1 MPRMPEYRALAEAE
15 MWSPGNVVASVIL
28 LVVVVALAV
37 WLIRRYLA
45 D

>member
-1 MPRMPEYRALAEAE
+1 MPEYRALAEAE
-15 MWSPGNVVASVIL
+15 TWSAANVVASVIL
-28 LVVVVALAV
+28 LVVVVAALV

>member
-1 MPRMPEYRALAEAE
+1 MPEYRALAEAE
-15 MWSPGNVVASVIL
+15 SWSATNVVASVIL
-28 LVVVVALAV
+28 LVAVVALVV